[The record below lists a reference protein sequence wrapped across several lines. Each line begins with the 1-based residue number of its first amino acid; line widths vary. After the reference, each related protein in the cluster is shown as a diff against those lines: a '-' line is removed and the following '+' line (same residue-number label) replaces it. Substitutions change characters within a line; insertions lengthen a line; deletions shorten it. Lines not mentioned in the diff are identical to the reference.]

1 MEYEDI
7 LKKWQLK
14 KIETVDDLDNEAHR
28 VYNFRRQKMILKV
41 IVLYFLGRESALK

>member
-1 MEYEDI
+1 M
-7 LKKWQLK
+7 LLAWSALLVSAAC
-14 KIETVDDLDNEAHR
+14 VDDLDNEAHR